1 MKSST
6 DSSRYNSSTDSRDG
20 IMDDQSNNQHYHRHI
35 PRKQKSVQKQSTKE
49 LKTKLRRK
57 KLLEISHTSS
67 HSLSLEDIFF
77 EGLLSEGIS
86 DPNEKRKRLPLRRTI
101 SFEDLPAVKKELSE
115 SSQEDY
121 VDGLAESEQYCQYTL
136 KTTSK
141 PKKATNRQLLAVDSR
156 SKHKLK
162 TNRNLHQSSLPA
174 DSAAIAAERYM
185 KLSKN
190 DIINLWKSSEYELL
204 NRLDNVM
211 QQNRALEEKLTRLE
225 GMLMKPP

>member
-1 MKSST
+1 
-6 DSSRYNSSTDSRDG
+6 
-20 IMDDQSNNQHYHRHI
+20 MDDQSNNHQHHHHHI
-35 PRKQKSVQKQSTKE
+35 QRKHKAIIQKQSTAE

-57 KLLEISHTSS
+57 KLMESSHTSS

-121 VDGLAESEQYCQYTL
+121 VDGLVESEQYCQYTL
-136 KTTSK
+136 KTASK
-141 PKKATNRQLLAVDSR
+141 PKQSVDSR

-162 TNRNLHQSSLPA
+162 TNRNLHQSSLPTN
-174 DSAAIAAERYM
+174 SAAIAAERYM